1 MGKVYEA
8 KLKSEKERSGGAAGL
23 GLATAEAR
31 TKEESDKAV
40 DEFDFIRYSLHTP
53 KAVEIN
59 HIQREIEA
67 ANLARKQQAQPAR
80 EVSVDPLRIDPHLVA
95 FNEAEPV
102 AADEFGKLAGSL
114 IAAKADRDLKRLLI
128 ASARHGEGRTTV
140 SLNLACTLAR
150 AGKSVLLVD
159 TDFRRP
165 SVTRLLGIEA
175 DLGIA
180 EAAAQKKAPGE
191 AALKIQPHGFVVLP
205 SRGRVDNPAELIV
218 SNAFQDMLAALD
230 PDYEFILFDSSPLLS
245 SNDVALLKRLTSAT
259 LLVIKAGE
267 TTSGD
272 LGKAIGPL
280 TQEDLFGV
288 VLNRVS

>member
-67 ANLARKQQAQPAR
+67 ANLARKKQAQPAR